1 MRTAAAS
8 GTPVSDPTPK
18 DQQTLDQLKELE
30 AERPGLMKEL
40 IRLFVADAPRQT
52 RLIQAAYDRRDP
64 ELVRQSA
71 HFLRS
76 GSLALGL
83 SALAE
88 HSRVIEHLALEAYG
102 DKASDLL
109 VAELRAEVHKV
120 LLVLLKQLKDG

>member
-88 HSRVIEHLALEAYG
+88 HSRVIEHLALEAYA

>member
-1 MRTAAAS
+1 MI
-8 GTPVSDPTPK
+8 TPPPR

-40 IRLFVADAPRQT
+40 IRLFVADAPKQT
-52 RLIQAAYDRRDP
+52 RLIQGAYDRRDP

-83 SALAE
+83 SSLAE
-88 HSRVIEHLALEAYG
+88 HSRVIEQLPLESYG
-102 DKASDLL
+102 EKDSDRL

-120 LLVLLKQLKDG
+120 LLVLLKQLKNG

>member
-1 MRTAAAS
+1 M
-8 GTPVSDPTPK
+8 SDPTPK
-18 DQQTLDQLKELE
+18 DQQTRDQLKELE

-52 RLIQAAYDRRDP
+52 RLIRAAYDRRDP

-83 SALAE
+83 SSLAE

>member
-1 MRTAAAS
+1 M
-8 GTPVSDPTPK
+8 SDPTPK
-18 DQQTLDQLKELE
+18 DQQTRDQLKELE

-40 IRLFVADAPRQT
+40 IRLFVADAPKQT

-83 SALAE
+83 SSLAE